1 MCEEVS
7 LLGELSL
14 SGRKVNAADL
24 RSKPGIVSLNFP
36 PQLYDNTS
44 NDSSFALLQKRIK
57 VKEEPGTI
65 SVGGGKAVVQLR
77 VRNVTEKDVFI
88 PKGVTLAL
96 FKLSPSLPSLDKGRQ
111 VLTLVDEEEP
121 LPPGDEAI
129 CNPPAI
135 APPSATQTHLT
146 SISDSMPPSTTPT
159 PEELLGWSVKRL
171 KACLAHA
178 QLHQYGLKADLV
190 SRLNNFFQQ
199 NPDRVVE
206 LLDVAAA
213 QQGQVASNGQKGA
226 PIPTEVQQTA
236 RPNSYEELFS
246 QPPPIPLNDILVPKP
261 AKNVTLWPILPP
273 NQPEVQCTPDGQYF
287 NNGRPID
294 VLGGGKRGEVNLQV
308 GPDGQYYKDGQVIPV
323 LGRTL
328 SNPLNSSIDSSSS
341 MGTVL
346 GVSEITDNEKISA
359 EAKERVMK
367 KIGEIKMYEKKI
379 QNKDIE
385 FFPSG
390 MSIKLTEELV
400 VEARERK
407 LVTITLEEL
416 DLFASELAGR
426 KILVKERM
434 NSKRLLTVH
443 RQVAECQVVERKS
456 RVEVLVENTKDRTV
470 VIKPSEKY
478 KLIRVHVEKQINDL
492 DYQFAIPEDDDFIED
507 SGEYFEKDVVDALTT
522 TDIVLKPKTYHTEVC
537 VAKLDVDYGS
547 DPIVQ
552 VEKTKTS
559 TMKIGM
565 RRMILVPKVVTY
577 IKMGNGEG
585 RLSVKLYNA
594 SKSIMRISANTPIAG
609 LRIQKPG
616 VVGTSS
622 MKVVADKRRREVG
635 EVQVTERYL
644 QLKEEELVVL
654 TWHERDQRWPAFARL
669 NVKKGVAR
677 VAIGESSGRVQM
689 NFPQVHSFFTH
700 RFKNRLQSSSS
711 GEARC
716 LVQVRCFCHN

>member
-1 MCEEVS
+1 M
-7 LLGELSL
+7 
-14 SGRKVNAADL
+14 
-24 RSKPGIVSLNFP
+24 
-36 PQLYDNTS
+36 
-44 NDSSFALLQKRIK
+44 
-57 VKEEPGTI
+57 
-65 SVGGGKAVVQLR
+65 
-77 VRNVTEKDVFI
+77 
-88 PKGVTLAL
+88 
-96 FKLSPSLPSLDKGRQ
+96 
-111 VLTLVDEEEP
+111 
-121 LPPGDEAI
+121 
-129 CNPPAI
+129 
-135 APPSATQTHLT
+135 
-146 SISDSMPPSTTPT
+146 
-159 PEELLGWSVKRL
+159 
-171 KACLAHA
+171 
-178 QLHQYGLKADLV
+178 
-190 SRLNNFFQQ
+190 
-199 NPDRVVE
+199 
-206 LLDVAAA
+206 
-213 QQGQVASNGQKGA
+213 
-226 PIPTEVQQTA
+226 
-236 RPNSYEELFS
+236 
-246 QPPPIPLNDILVPKP
+246 
-261 AKNVTLWPILPP
+261 
-273 NQPEVQCTPDGQYF
+273 
-287 NNGRPID
+287 
-294 VLGGGKRGEVNLQV
+294 
-308 GPDGQYYKDGQVIPV
+308 IPV

-328 SNPLNSSIDSSSS
+328 SNPLNSSVDSSSS

-346 GVSEITDNEKISA
+346 GVSEITDKDKISA

-443 RQVAECQVVERKS
+443 KQVAECQVVERKS

-622 MKVVADKRRREVG
+622 MKVVADKRRRGVG

-677 VAIGESSGRVQM
+677 VAIGESSGSRTDYRVHLLEK
-689 NFPQVHSFFTH
+689 PAV
-700 RFKNRLQSSSS
+700 
-711 GEARC
+711 
-716 LVQVRCFCHN
+716 

>member
-1 MCEEVS
+1 
-7 LLGELSL
+7 
-14 SGRKVNAADL
+14 
-24 RSKPGIVSLNFP
+24 
-36 PQLYDNTS
+36 
-44 NDSSFALLQKRIK
+44 
-57 VKEEPGTI
+57 
-65 SVGGGKAVVQLR
+65 
-77 VRNVTEKDVFI
+77 
-88 PKGVTLAL
+88 
-96 FKLSPSLPSLDKGRQ
+96 
-111 VLTLVDEEEP
+111 
-121 LPPGDEAI
+121 
-129 CNPPAI
+129 
-135 APPSATQTHLT
+135 
-146 SISDSMPPSTTPT
+146 
-159 PEELLGWSVKRL
+159 
-171 KACLAHA
+171 
-178 QLHQYGLKADLV
+178 
-190 SRLNNFFQQ
+190 
-199 NPDRVVE
+199 
-206 LLDVAAA
+206 
-213 QQGQVASNGQKGA
+213 
-226 PIPTEVQQTA
+226 
-236 RPNSYEELFS
+236 
-246 QPPPIPLNDILVPKP
+246 
-261 AKNVTLWPILPP
+261 
-273 NQPEVQCTPDGQYF
+273 
-287 NNGRPID
+287 
-294 VLGGGKRGEVNLQV
+294 
-308 GPDGQYYKDGQVIPV
+308 
-323 LGRTL
+323 
-328 SNPLNSSIDSSSS
+328 
-341 MGTVL
+341 
-346 GVSEITDNEKISA
+346 
-359 EAKERVMK
+359 
-367 KIGEIKMYEKKI
+367 
-379 QNKDIE
+379 
-385 FFPSG
+385 
-390 MSIKLTEELV
+390 MS
-400 VEARERK
+400 
-407 LVTITLEEL
+407 EL

-522 TDIVLKPKTYHTEVC
+522 TDIVLKPKTYHTEIC

-622 MKVVADKRRREVG
+622 MKVVADKRRRGVG

-689 NFPQVHSFFTH
+689 NFPYVHSILHSQVQEQTTEFIFWRSPPSSPSSLFLSTVVKSLIPAGFYTKCGLLANFYSSIVLQLLEIYCCCKFDKSSTLGVIFQ
-700 RFKNRLQSSSS
+700 RFPRNGMPCQGYWVAS
-711 GEARC
+711 
-716 LVQVRCFCHN
+716 